1 MCNIYCIC
9 SSEDGDTKADEAEEV
24 RSGDEE
30 TVEPE
35 EEPEGINQKTYNIR
49 KII

>member
-1 MCNIYCIC
+1 MCNIYFIC